1 MVVVVDVVVDS
12 GTDVAGREEV
22 VVESMGADVDGGTEV
37 VATEV
42 VLATVVVGA
51 TDVVLATVV
60 VVEVVDAGG
69 RASTPTS
76 NWE

>member
-1 MVVVVDVVVDS
+1 
-12 GTDVAGREEV
+12 
-22 VVESMGADVDGGTEV
+22 MGVDVDGGTEV
-37 VATEV
+37 VTTE
-42 VLATVVVGA
+42 VVGA

-69 RASTPTS
+69 LASTPTS

>member
-1 MVVVVDVVVDS
+1 MVVDVVVDS

-37 VATEV
+37 VTTE
-42 VLATVVVGA
+42 VVGA

-60 VVEVVDAGG
+60 VVEVVDVGG

>member
-1 MVVVVDVVVDS
+1 MIVVVDVVVDS

-37 VATEV
+37 VAT
-42 VLATVVVGA
+42 
-51 TDVVLATVV
+51 VV

>member
-22 VVESMGADVDGGTEV
+22 VVESMGADVDGG
-37 VATEV
+37 TEV

>member
-1 MVVVVDVVVDS
+1 MVI
-12 GTDVAGREEV
+12 
-22 VVESMGADVDGGTEV
+22 VVESMDVDVDGGTEV
-37 VATEV
+37 VTTE
-42 VLATVVVGA
+42 VVGA
-51 TDVVLATVV
+51 TDVGLATVV

>member
-1 MVVVVDVVVDS
+1 MVEVVDESSTIVVVD
-12 GTDVAGREEV
+12 V

-37 VATEV
+37 VATE
-42 VLATVVVGA
+42 VVGA

-76 NWE
+76 SWE

>member
-1 MVVVVDVVVDS
+1 MVVD
-12 GTDVAGREEV
+12 V

-37 VATEV
+37 VATE
-42 VLATVVVGA
+42 VVGA

>member
-1 MVVVVDVVVDS
+1 MVVDVVVDS
-12 GTDVAGREEV
+12 GTEVAGREEV

-42 VLATVVVGA
+42 VGA

-60 VVEVVDAGG
+60 VVEVVDVGG

>member
-1 MVVVVDVVVDS
+1 MVGVVDDSSTIVVVD
-12 GTDVAGREEV
+12 V

-37 VATEV
+37 VATED
-42 VLATVVVGA
+42 VGA

>member
-1 MVVVVDVVVDS
+1 VVVVDVVVDS

-37 VATEV
+37 VTTE
-42 VLATVVVGA
+42 VVGA